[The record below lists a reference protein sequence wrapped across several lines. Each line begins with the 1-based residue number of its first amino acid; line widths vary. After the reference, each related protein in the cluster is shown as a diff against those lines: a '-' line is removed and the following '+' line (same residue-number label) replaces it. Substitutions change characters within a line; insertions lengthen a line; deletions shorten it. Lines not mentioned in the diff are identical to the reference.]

1 MNLSVSLG
9 TSTGQASIR
18 KNNNFKQSIP
28 EPPSPRKSRTRSSP
42 SKLRRNRARA
52 QVYHGKKKLEFE
64 KVRLATV
71 SDKNVSCAQDYQL
84 CSKDD
89 DVDNEPEENEKS
101 TDDDE
106 DSTFCDSTFDDNS
119 TADEATSSRSDKE
132 SDLAY
137 IVLCENFVMEL
148 SSHSMYE
155 DCIAFF
161 KNGSTTEHLIEEFHQ
176 NFLFKVQFGF
186 DED

>member
-1 MNLSVSLG
+1 M
-9 TSTGQASIR
+9 A
-18 KNNNFKQSIP
+18 
-28 EPPSPRKSRTRSSP
+28 
-42 SKLRRNRARA
+42 
-52 QVYHGKKKLEFE
+52 
-64 KVRLATV
+64 
-71 SDKNVSCAQDYQL
+71 CAQDYQL

-137 IVLCENFVMEL
+137 IVLCENFVME
-148 SSHSMYE
+148 
-155 DCIAFF
+155 
-161 KNGSTTEHLIEEFHQ
+161 
-176 NFLFKVQFGF
+176 
-186 DED
+186 